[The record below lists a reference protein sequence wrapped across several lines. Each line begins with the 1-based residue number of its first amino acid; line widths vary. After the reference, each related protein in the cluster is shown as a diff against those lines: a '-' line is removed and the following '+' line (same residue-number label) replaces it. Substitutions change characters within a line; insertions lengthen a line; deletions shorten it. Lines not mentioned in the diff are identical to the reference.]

1 MNPYEVLDIA
11 PGATADEIKA
21 AYHSMAKQWHPD
33 RFNGDAKPEAERR
46 FRMLAEAFN
55 MLKDTGRRDVPEAAS
70 APRPEARTPAPAPAS
85 AGQTP
90 SMAIQLDSN
99 VKTSVTKTVDD
110 WFNEAKAAFEAKS
123 YERCLGLIQ
132 YAIRLDGERGE
143 FHAMYGKVLEQ
154 TGGDKR
160 LLVRTLETA
169 LRLNPKDVDT
179 TILLAQ
185 TFQNLGMHARASRLW
200 SVVHNL
206 APGHPVF
213 TTGGKAAEAK
223 AGKGGKAGKEKAASE
238 NPTMAEQWHALVED
252 LKDKVSKLLNRG

>member
-1 MNPYEVLDIA
+1 MNPYEVLEIA
-11 PGATADEIKA
+11 PGASAEEIKA

-33 RFNGDAKPEAERR
+33 RFTGDAKPEAERR
-46 FRMLAEAFN
+46 FRLLAEAFN
-55 MLKDTGRRDVPEAAS
+55 MLKDTGRREAAEVS
-70 APRPEARTPAPAPAS
+70 PRPEARPQAQAA
-85 AGQTP
+85 AQTP

-99 VKTSVTKTVDD
+99 VKSTVNKTVDD
-110 WFNEAKAAFEAKS
+110 WFNEAKASLEAKEF
-123 YERCLGLIQ
+123 ERCLGLIQ
-132 YAIRLDGERGE
+132 YAIRLDGERAE
-143 FHAMYGKVLEQ
+143 FHAMYARVLEQ

-169 LRLNPKDVDT
+169 LRLNARDVDS

-213 TTGGKAAEAK
+213 TP
-223 AGKGGKAGKEKAASE
+223 AGKQADPKGAKGAKGAKDAKGKPVSE
-238 NPTMAEQWHALVED
+238 NPSMAEQWHALVED
-252 LKDKVSKLLNRG
+252 LKDKVNKLMKRG